1 MGHKANVNIL
11 LVDDQ
16 PHNLLE
22 LESIL
27 ESLGQNLVKADSGE
41 QALRYLRTQ
50 DFALI
55 LLDVQMPEMDGLET
69 AKRIRDR
76 PNGRHTPVIFIA
88 DSNSVQTGRS
98 LGDTRQKSLRA
109 KPSKPHPQ
117 SHPSDTD
124 VLKAYALGAVDYLC
138 KPIVPEILRSKV
150 TAWISLFQETQVLK
164 QRTAQLEAA
173 MQELRHEIAQRR
185 QAEATLEQA
194 NQELEIKVA
203 ERKAALKQANDELA
217 VKMVE
222 HRQVEIAL
230 NKSECVYRTLV
241 ETIPNAIEEI
251 DTTGIITFS
260 NAVHQRLLGYTQD
273 ELLGKRIW
281 DLCPAPERL
290 TLPGY
295 LAMLVREQPPLTP
308 YQGNYLTKQGNLIDI
323 QVDWNYKRDEQGQV
337 IGFISVIT
345 DITERKQAELALQE
359 LNQQLELR
367 VQQRTAE
374 LQQANERL
382 QAEVEERR
390 QAGAALRT
398 SEARYKA
405 IVENSYDIITLT
417 DDQDNIYYQNSA
429 IERILGYSLEESCC
443 KQPTHEVHLDDIPKV
458 QAAMSAILAQPG
470 VPVTVEY
477 RMKRADNSWAWLESV
492 ATNWLSNPDIKA
504 IVANS
509 RDISEHKQAQDV
521 LRQRVQ
527 RERLIAA
534 SIQRIRE
541 TLNLDVILATTV
553 EEVRQFLQV
562 DRVLV
567 YRIGSDS
574 TGSTIAESVV
584 PGCLKIL
591 GHTFPAEVFPPEYH
605 HLYCQGRV
613 RAVVHP
619 EMDQVSPCLIGFLQQ
634 WGVKSKLVVPIVYQG
649 ELWGLLIA
657 HHCSQPRQ
665 WQPLEMD
672 LLQQLAIQLAIAI
685 HQADLYQQ
693 VQLELAERKEAENA
707 LRQARDQL
715 EIRVIERTAE
725 LTRIN
730 ASLQAE
736 IRERIAAEQ
745 ALRTSEERFRVA
757 LKNSPIT
764 VFNQDIDLRFTWL
777 YNSLLGFSFEQ
788 VVGKLDC
795 ELFGT
800 EDGQRL
806 TAIKRQV
813 LTTGVGSREET
824 SMTING
830 EIRHYE
836 LTVEPLL
843 GSKGDITGI
852 TCAAMDITEIFAREQ
867 QLRAIFE
874 SSLDAIAIIDDQ
886 GTYVEVN
893 PAACQLF
900 NLPLSELLGQPIAD
914 LIAPDCDFKRV
925 WRTVVVLGQG
935 RGELRLLR
943 PDGTV
948 RDVEYAA
955 KASFLPGRHLA
966 VLRDITERKQAEEIR
981 RALAAEKELRR
992 VQLRFFSMVSH
1003 EFRTPLST
1011 ILGSAQL
1018 LKSYTPAWTEEKKL
1032 RNLGRIE
1039 TAAKNMTQLLDD
1051 LLTINRAESGKLE
1064 FHPQPLELEKFCHSL
1079 VEDLQLNADPK
1090 HQIRLTIKGQCPI
1103 ACLDEKLTRSILNNL
1118 FSNAIKYSPQGGE
1131 IHLALSCSPKEAIF
1145 QIKDAG
1151 IGIPLEDQAHLFEL
1165 FHRGQNIA
1173 NIPGTGLG
1181 LSVVKQCL
1189 DLQGGQISIDSQVG
1203 IGTTVTV
1210 KIPLASTRC
1219 PLTQVR

>member
-22 LESIL
+22 LEAIL
-27 ESLGQNLVKADSGE
+27 ESLGQHLVKADSGE
-41 QALRYLRTQ
+41 QALRYLRNQ
-50 DFALI
+50 EFALI

-76 PNGRHTPVIFIA
+76 PNGRDTPVLFMA
-88 DSNSVQTGRS
+88 DSNSEQAGGS
-98 LGDTRQKSLRA
+98 SGNIRQKSLRG

-117 SHPSDTD
+117 SHPSETD
-124 VLKAYALGAVDYLC
+124 VLKAYALGVVDYLF

-150 TAWISLFQETQVLK
+150 TAWISLFQKTQVLK

-173 MQELRHEIAQRR
+173 MQDLQHEGAQRR
-185 QAEATLEQA
+185 
-194 NQELEIKVA
+194 
-203 ERKAALKQANDELA
+203 
-217 VKMVE
+217 
-222 HRQVEIAL
+222 
-230 NKSECVYRTLV
+230 
-241 ETIPNAIEEI
+241 
-251 DTTGIITFS
+251 
-260 NAVHQRLLGYTQD
+260 
-273 ELLGKRIW
+273 
-281 DLCPAPERL
+281 
-290 TLPGY
+290 
-295 LAMLVREQPPLTP
+295 
-308 YQGNYLTKQGNLIDI
+308 
-323 QVDWNYKRDEQGQV
+323 
-337 IGFISVIT
+337 
-345 DITERKQAELALQE
+345 QAELALQE

-374 LQQANERL
+374 LQQA
-382 QAEVEERR
+382 
-390 QAGAALRT
+390 
-398 SEARYKA
+398 
-405 IVENSYDIITLT
+405 
-417 DDQDNIYYQNSA
+417 
-429 IERILGYSLEESCC
+429 
-443 KQPTHEVHLDDIPKV
+443 HE
-458 QAAMSAILAQPG
+458 
-470 VPVTVEY
+470 
-477 RMKRADNSWAWLESV
+477 
-492 ATNWLSNPDIKA
+492 
-504 IVANS
+504 
-509 RDISEHKQAQDV
+509 
-521 LRQRVQ
+521 RQRVQ

-541 TLNLDVILATTV
+541 TLNLDLILATTV

-584 PGCLKIL
+584 PGCLTIL

-619 EMDQVSPCLIGFLQQ
+619 ETDQVSPCLIGFLQQ

-715 EIRVIERTAE
+715 EIRVSERTAE

-777 YNSLLGFSFEQ
+777 YNSLLGFSFDQ

-824 SMTING
+824 SISING

-900 NLPLSELLGQPIAD
+900 NLPLSQLLGQPIAD

-935 RGELRLLR
+935 RGELRILR

-955 KASFLPGRHLA
+955 KTSFLPGRHLA

-981 RALAAEKELRR
+981 RALAAEQELRR

-1018 LKSYTPAWTEEKKL
+1018 LKSYTQAWTEEKKL

-1064 FHPQPLELEKFCHSL
+1064 FHPQPLELEKFCRSL

-1090 HQIRLTIKGQCPI
+1090 HQISLTIQRQCPI
-1103 ACLDEKLTRSILNNL
+1103 ACLDEKLTRCILTNL
-1118 FSNAIKYSPQGGE
+1118 FSNAIKYSPQGGK
-1131 IHLALSCSPKEAIF
+1131 IHLALTCSPKEAIF
-1145 QIKDAG
+1145 QIQDAG
-1151 IGIPLEDQAHLFEL
+1151 IGIPLEDQTHLFEL

-1203 IGTTVTV
+1203 VGTTVNL
-1210 KIPLASTRC
+1210 KIPLASIRC

>member
-22 LESIL
+22 LEAIL
-27 ESLGQNLVKADSGE
+27 ESLGQHLVKADSGE
-41 QALRYLRTQ
+41 QALRYLRNQ
-50 DFALI
+50 EFALI

-76 PNGRHTPVIFIA
+76 PNGRDTPVLFMA
-88 DSNSVQTGRS
+88 DSNSEQAGGS
-98 LGDTRQKSLRA
+98 SGDIRQKSLRG

-124 VLKAYALGAVDYLC
+124 VLKAYALGAVDYLF

-150 TAWISLFQETQVLK
+150 TAWISLFQKTQVLK

-173 MQELRHEIAQRR
+173 MQELQHESDQRR
-185 QAEATLEQA
+185 
-194 NQELEIKVA
+194 
-203 ERKAALKQANDELA
+203 
-217 VKMVE
+217 
-222 HRQVEIAL
+222 
-230 NKSECVYRTLV
+230 
-241 ETIPNAIEEI
+241 
-251 DTTGIITFS
+251 
-260 NAVHQRLLGYTQD
+260 
-273 ELLGKRIW
+273 
-281 DLCPAPERL
+281 
-290 TLPGY
+290 
-295 LAMLVREQPPLTP
+295 
-308 YQGNYLTKQGNLIDI
+308 
-323 QVDWNYKRDEQGQV
+323 
-337 IGFISVIT
+337 
-345 DITERKQAELALQE
+345 QAELALQK

-374 LQQANERL
+374 LQ
-382 QAEVEERR
+382 
-390 QAGAALRT
+390 
-398 SEARYKA
+398 EA
-405 IVENSYDIITLT
+405 
-417 DDQDNIYYQNSA
+417 
-429 IERILGYSLEESCC
+429 
-443 KQPTHEVHLDDIPKV
+443 HE
-458 QAAMSAILAQPG
+458 
-470 VPVTVEY
+470 
-477 RMKRADNSWAWLESV
+477 
-492 ATNWLSNPDIKA
+492 
-504 IVANS
+504 
-509 RDISEHKQAQDV
+509 
-521 LRQRVQ
+521 RQRIQ

-567 YRIGSDS
+567 YRIWSDS

-591 GHTFPAEVFPPEYH
+591 GHTFPSEVFPPEFH

-619 EMDQVSPCLIGFLQQ
+619 ETDQVSPCLIGFLKQ

-649 ELWGLLIA
+649 KLWGLLIA

-715 EIRVIERTAE
+715 EIRVAQRTAE

-795 ELFGT
+795 ELLGT

-824 SMTING
+824 SITING
-830 EIRHYE
+830 EFRHYE

-874 SSLDAIAIIDDQ
+874 SSLDAIAMIDDQ

-900 NLPLSELLGQPIAD
+900 NLPISELLGQPIAD
-914 LIAPDCDFKRV
+914 LIVPDCDFKQV

-935 RGELRLLR
+935 RGELRIFR

-1064 FHPQPLELEKFCHSL
+1064 FHPQPLELEKFCRSL

-1090 HQIRLTIKGQCPI
+1090 HQISLTIQGQCPI
-1103 ACLDEKLTRSILNNL
+1103 ACLDEKLTRCILNNL
-1118 FSNAIKYSPQGGE
+1118 FSNAIKYSPQGGK
-1131 IHLALSCSPKEAIF
+1131 IHLALICSPKEAIF

-1151 IGIPLEDQAHLFEL
+1151 IGIPLEDQTHLFEL

-1203 IGTTVTV
+1203 VGTTVTV

>member
-22 LESIL
+22 LEAIL
-27 ESLGQNLVKADSGE
+27 ESLGQHLVKADSGE
-41 QALRYLRTQ
+41 QALRYLRNQ
-50 DFALI
+50 EFALI

-76 PNGRHTPVIFIA
+76 PNGRDTPVLFMA
-88 DSNSVQTGRS
+88 DSNSEQAGGS
-98 LGDTRQKSLRA
+98 SGDIRQKSLRG

-124 VLKAYALGAVDYLC
+124 VLKAYALGAVDYLF

-150 TAWISLFQETQVLK
+150 TAWISLFQKTQVLK

-173 MQELRHEIAQRR
+173 MQELQHESDQRR
-185 QAEATLEQA
+185 
-194 NQELEIKVA
+194 
-203 ERKAALKQANDELA
+203 
-217 VKMVE
+217 
-222 HRQVEIAL
+222 
-230 NKSECVYRTLV
+230 
-241 ETIPNAIEEI
+241 
-251 DTTGIITFS
+251 
-260 NAVHQRLLGYTQD
+260 
-273 ELLGKRIW
+273 
-281 DLCPAPERL
+281 
-290 TLPGY
+290 
-295 LAMLVREQPPLTP
+295 
-308 YQGNYLTKQGNLIDI
+308 
-323 QVDWNYKRDEQGQV
+323 
-337 IGFISVIT
+337 
-345 DITERKQAELALQE
+345 QAELALQE

-374 LQQANERL
+374 LQ
-382 QAEVEERR
+382 
-390 QAGAALRT
+390 
-398 SEARYKA
+398 EA
-405 IVENSYDIITLT
+405 
-417 DDQDNIYYQNSA
+417 
-429 IERILGYSLEESCC
+429 
-443 KQPTHEVHLDDIPKV
+443 HE
-458 QAAMSAILAQPG
+458 
-470 VPVTVEY
+470 
-477 RMKRADNSWAWLESV
+477 
-492 ATNWLSNPDIKA
+492 
-504 IVANS
+504 
-509 RDISEHKQAQDV
+509 
-521 LRQRVQ
+521 RQRIQ

-541 TLNLDVILATTV
+541 TLNLEVILATTV

-567 YRIGSDS
+567 YRIWSDS

-591 GHTFPAEVFPPEYH
+591 GHTFPSEVFPPEFH

-619 EMDQVSPCLIGFLQQ
+619 ETDQVSPCLIGFLKQ

-657 HHCSQPRQ
+657 HQCSQPRQ

-715 EIRVIERTAE
+715 EIRVSERTAE

-795 ELFGT
+795 ELLGT

-824 SMTING
+824 SITING
-830 EIRHYE
+830 EFRHYE

-900 NLPLSELLGQPIAD
+900 SLPISELLGQPIAD
-914 LIAPDCDFKRV
+914 LIVPDCDFKQV

-935 RGELRLLR
+935 RGELRILR

-948 RDVEYAA
+948 RNVEYAA

-1018 LKSYTPAWTEEKKL
+1018 LKSYTPVWTEEKKL

-1064 FHPQPLELEKFCHSL
+1064 FHPQPLELEKFCRSL
-1079 VEDLQLNADPK
+1079 VEDLQLNTDPK
-1090 HQIRLTIKGQCPI
+1090 HQISLTIQRQCPI
-1103 ACLDEKLTRSILNNL
+1103 ACLDEKLTRCILNNL
-1118 FSNAIKYSPQGGE
+1118 FSNAIKYSPQGGK
-1131 IHLALSCSPKEAIF
+1131 IHLALTCSPKEAIF
-1145 QIKDAG
+1145 QIQDAG
-1151 IGIPLEDQAHLFEL
+1151 IGIPLEDQTHLFEL

>member
-22 LESIL
+22 LEAIL
-27 ESLGQNLVKADSGE
+27 ESLGQHLVKADSGE
-41 QALRYLRTQ
+41 QALRYLRNQ
-50 DFALI
+50 EFALI

-76 PNGRHTPVIFIA
+76 PNGRDTPVLFMA
-88 DSNSVQTGRS
+88 DSNSEQAGGS
-98 LGDTRQKSLRA
+98 SGNIRQKSLRG

-117 SHPSDTD
+117 SHPSETD
-124 VLKAYALGAVDYLC
+124 VLKAYALGVVDYLF

-150 TAWISLFQETQVLK
+150 TAWISLFQKTQVLK

-173 MQELRHEIAQRR
+173 MQDLQHEGAQRR
-185 QAEATLEQA
+185 
-194 NQELEIKVA
+194 
-203 ERKAALKQANDELA
+203 
-217 VKMVE
+217 
-222 HRQVEIAL
+222 
-230 NKSECVYRTLV
+230 
-241 ETIPNAIEEI
+241 
-251 DTTGIITFS
+251 
-260 NAVHQRLLGYTQD
+260 
-273 ELLGKRIW
+273 
-281 DLCPAPERL
+281 
-290 TLPGY
+290 
-295 LAMLVREQPPLTP
+295 
-308 YQGNYLTKQGNLIDI
+308 
-323 QVDWNYKRDEQGQV
+323 
-337 IGFISVIT
+337 
-345 DITERKQAELALQE
+345 QAELALQE

-374 LQQANERL
+374 LQQA
-382 QAEVEERR
+382 
-390 QAGAALRT
+390 
-398 SEARYKA
+398 
-405 IVENSYDIITLT
+405 
-417 DDQDNIYYQNSA
+417 
-429 IERILGYSLEESCC
+429 
-443 KQPTHEVHLDDIPKV
+443 HE
-458 QAAMSAILAQPG
+458 
-470 VPVTVEY
+470 
-477 RMKRADNSWAWLESV
+477 
-492 ATNWLSNPDIKA
+492 
-504 IVANS
+504 
-509 RDISEHKQAQDV
+509 
-521 LRQRVQ
+521 RQRVQ

-541 TLNLDVILATTV
+541 TLNLDLILATTV

-584 PGCLKIL
+584 PGCLTIL

-619 EMDQVSPCLIGFLQQ
+619 ETDQVSPCLIDFLQQ

-715 EIRVIERTAE
+715 EIRVSERTAE
-725 LTRIN
+725 LTCIN

-824 SMTING
+824 SISING

-900 NLPLSELLGQPIAD
+900 NLPLSQLLGQPIAD

-935 RGELRLLR
+935 RGELRILR

-955 KASFLPGRHLA
+955 KTSFLPGRHLA

-981 RALAAEKELRR
+981 RALAAEQELRR

-1018 LKSYTPAWTEEKKL
+1018 LKSYTQAWTEEKKL

-1064 FHPQPLELEKFCHSL
+1064 FHPQPLELEKFCRSL

-1090 HQIRLTIKGQCPI
+1090 HQISLTIQRQCPI
-1103 ACLDEKLTRSILNNL
+1103 ACLDEKLTRCILTNL
-1118 FSNAIKYSPQGGE
+1118 FSNAIKYSPQGGK
-1131 IHLALSCSPKEAIF
+1131 IHLALTCSPKEAIF
-1145 QIKDAG
+1145 QIQDAG
-1151 IGIPLEDQAHLFEL
+1151 IGIPLEDQTHLFEL

-1203 IGTTVTV
+1203 VGTTVNL
-1210 KIPLASTRC
+1210 KIPLASIRC

>member
-1 MGHKANVNIL
+1 MRSKANVNIL

-16 PHNLLE
+16 PQNLLE
-22 LESIL
+22 LETLL
-27 ESLGQNLVKADSGE
+27 ESLGQNLVKAHSGE
-41 QALRYLRTQ
+41 EALSYLQ
-50 DFALI
+50 NQEFALI
-55 LLDVQMPEMDGLET
+55 LLDVQMPGMDGFET
-69 AKRIRDR
+69 VTRIRDT
-76 PNGRHTPVIFIA
+76 PHGQHTPVILIIDN
-88 DSNSVQTGRS
+88 DSAQAEVSSEDTG
-98 LGDTRQKSLRA
+98 QKSFRKRSSQLHSSPPPR
-109 KPSKPHPQ
+109 
-117 SHPSDTD
+117 DTE
-124 VLKAYALGAVDYLC
+124 VLNADALGAVDYLF

-150 TAWISLFQETQVLK
+150 SILISLFEKTQVLK
-164 QRTAQLEAA
+164 QKTAQLEAA
-173 MQELRHEIAQRR
+173 MQKLQHEREQRR
-185 QAEATLEQA
+185 QA
-194 NQELEIKVA
+194 K
-203 ERKAALKQANDELA
+203 
-217 VKMVE
+217 
-222 HRQVEIAL
+222 
-230 NKSECVYRTLV
+230 
-241 ETIPNAIEEI
+241 
-251 DTTGIITFS
+251 
-260 NAVHQRLLGYTQD
+260 
-273 ELLGKRIW
+273 
-281 DLCPAPERL
+281 
-290 TLPGY
+290 
-295 LAMLVREQPPLTP
+295 
-308 YQGNYLTKQGNLIDI
+308 
-323 QVDWNYKRDEQGQV
+323 
-337 IGFISVIT
+337 
-345 DITERKQAELALQE
+345 LALQE

-374 LQQANERL
+374 LQQA
-382 QAEVEERR
+382 
-390 QAGAALRT
+390 
-398 SEARYKA
+398 
-405 IVENSYDIITLT
+405 
-417 DDQDNIYYQNSA
+417 
-429 IERILGYSLEESCC
+429 
-443 KQPTHEVHLDDIPKV
+443 HE
-458 QAAMSAILAQPG
+458 
-470 VPVTVEY
+470 
-477 RMKRADNSWAWLESV
+477 
-492 ATNWLSNPDIKA
+492 
-504 IVANS
+504 
-509 RDISEHKQAQDV
+509 
-521 LRQRVQ
+521 RQRIQ
-527 RERLIAA
+527 RERLITA

-567 YRIGSDS
+567 YRIWPDS

-591 GHTFPAEVFPPEYH
+591 GHTFPPEVFPPEFH
-605 HLYCQGRV
+605 RWYCQGRV
-613 RAVVHP
+613 RAIVHP
-619 EMDQVSPCLIGFLQQ
+619 ETDQVSPCLIGFLQE

-665 WQPLEMD
+665 WQSLEMD

-693 VQLELAERKEAENA
+693 VQFELAERKEAEKA

-715 EIRVIERTAE
+715 EIRVMERTAE

-757 LKNSPIT
+757 LKNAPTT
-764 VFNQDIDLRFTWL
+764 VFNQDIDLRYTWL
-777 YNSLLGFSFEQ
+777 YNSLFGFSFEQ
-788 VVGKLDC
+788 VVGELDC

-800 EDGQRL
+800 EDSQRL

-830 EIRHYE
+830 EIRYYD

-843 GSKGDITGI
+843 GSKGEITGI
-852 TCAAMDITEIFAREQ
+852 TCAAMDITDILAREQ

-886 GTYVEVN
+886 GTCVEAN

-900 NLPLSELLGQPIAD
+900 SLPLSELLGKPIAD
-914 LIAPDCDFKRV
+914 FIAPGCDFKEV
-925 WRTVVVLGQG
+925 WRTVFALGQG
-935 RGELRLLR
+935 RGELQLLR

-955 KASFLPGRHLA
+955 KARFLPGRHLA

-981 RALAAEKELRR
+981 RALAAEQELRR

-1018 LKSYTPAWTEEKKL
+1018 LKSYTPTWSEEKKL
-1032 RNLGRIE
+1032 RNLHRIE
-1039 TAAKNMTQLLDD
+1039 TAAKNMTQLLED

-1064 FHPQPLELEKFCHSL
+1064 FHPQPIDLENFCRSII
-1079 VEDLQLNADPK
+1079 EDFQFHAHPK
-1090 HQIRLTIKGQCPI
+1090 HQIHWRIQGLCPI

-1118 FSNAIKYSPQGGE
+1118 LSNAVKYSPQGGQ
-1131 IHLALSCSPKEAIF
+1131 IHLILMCTQKEAIF
-1145 QIKDAG
+1145 QIQDAG
-1151 IGIPLEDQAHLFEL
+1151 LGIPLEDQSHLFEL
-1165 FHRGQNIA
+1165 FHRGKNIA

-1189 DLQGGQISIDSQVG
+1189 DLQRGQISIESQVG
-1203 IGTTVTV
+1203 VGTTVTV
-1210 KIPLASTRC
+1210 KIPLASIRC
-1219 PLTQVR
+1219 PLILCPVKHP

>member
-22 LESIL
+22 LEAIL
-27 ESLGQNLVKADSGE
+27 ESLGQHLVKADSGE
-41 QALRYLRTQ
+41 QALRYLRNQ
-50 DFALI
+50 EFALI

-76 PNGRHTPVIFIA
+76 PNGRDTPVLFMA
-88 DSNSVQTGRS
+88 DSNSEQAGGS
-98 LGDTRQKSLRA
+98 SGNIRQKSLRG

-124 VLKAYALGAVDYLC
+124 VLKAYALGVVDYLF

-150 TAWISLFQETQVLK
+150 TAWISLFQKTQVLK

-173 MQELRHEIAQRR
+173 MQDLQHEGAQRR
-185 QAEATLEQA
+185 
-194 NQELEIKVA
+194 
-203 ERKAALKQANDELA
+203 
-217 VKMVE
+217 
-222 HRQVEIAL
+222 
-230 NKSECVYRTLV
+230 
-241 ETIPNAIEEI
+241 
-251 DTTGIITFS
+251 
-260 NAVHQRLLGYTQD
+260 
-273 ELLGKRIW
+273 
-281 DLCPAPERL
+281 
-290 TLPGY
+290 
-295 LAMLVREQPPLTP
+295 
-308 YQGNYLTKQGNLIDI
+308 
-323 QVDWNYKRDEQGQV
+323 
-337 IGFISVIT
+337 
-345 DITERKQAELALQE
+345 QAELALQE

-374 LQQANERL
+374 LQQA
-382 QAEVEERR
+382 
-390 QAGAALRT
+390 
-398 SEARYKA
+398 
-405 IVENSYDIITLT
+405 
-417 DDQDNIYYQNSA
+417 
-429 IERILGYSLEESCC
+429 
-443 KQPTHEVHLDDIPKV
+443 HE
-458 QAAMSAILAQPG
+458 
-470 VPVTVEY
+470 
-477 RMKRADNSWAWLESV
+477 
-492 ATNWLSNPDIKA
+492 
-504 IVANS
+504 
-509 RDISEHKQAQDV
+509 
-521 LRQRVQ
+521 RQRVQ

-541 TLNLDVILATTV
+541 TLNLDLILATTV

-584 PGCLKIL
+584 PGCLTIL
-591 GHTFPAEVFPPEYH
+591 GHTFAAEVFPPEYH

-613 RAVVHP
+613 RAIVHP
-619 EMDQVSPCLIGFLQQ
+619 ETDQVSPCLIGFLQE

-649 ELWGLLIA
+649 KLWGLLIA

-715 EIRVIERTAE
+715 EIRVSERTAE

-757 LKNSPIT
+757 LKNAPIT

-777 YNSLLGFSFEQ
+777 YNSLLGFSFDQ

-824 SMTING
+824 SITING
-830 EIRHYE
+830 DIRHYE

-900 NLPLSELLGQPIAD
+900 NLPLSQLLGQPIAD

-935 RGELRLLR
+935 RGELRILR

-955 KASFLPGRHLA
+955 KTSFLPGRHLA

-981 RALAAEKELRR
+981 RALAAEQELRR

-1018 LKSYTPAWTEEKKL
+1018 LKSYTQAWTEEKKL

-1064 FHPQPLELEKFCHSL
+1064 FHPQPLELEKFCRSL

-1090 HQIRLTIKGQCPI
+1090 HQISLTIQRQCPI
-1103 ACLDEKLTRSILNNL
+1103 ACLDEKLTRCILTNL
-1118 FSNAIKYSPQGGE
+1118 FSNAIKYSPQGGK
-1131 IHLALSCSPKEAIF
+1131 IHLALTCSPKEAIF
-1145 QIKDAG
+1145 QIQDAG
-1151 IGIPLEDQAHLFEL
+1151 IGIPLEDQTHLFEL

-1203 IGTTVTV
+1203 VGTTVNL

>member
-1 MGHKANVNIL
+1 MRHKANVNIL

-16 PHNLLE
+16 PHYLLE
-22 LESIL
+22 LEAIL
-27 ESLGQNLVKADSGE
+27 ESLGHNLVKADSGE
-41 QALRYLRTQ
+41 QALRYLLNQ
-50 DFALI
+50 EFALI

-69 AKRIRDR
+69 AKRIRDT
-76 PNGRHTPVIFIA
+76 PNGHHTPVIFIA
-88 DSNSVQTGRS
+88 DSSSAQTGESSGETQRKYAR
-98 LGDTRQKSLRA
+98 G

-117 SHPSDTD
+117 SHPSDTE
-124 VLKAYALGAVDYLC
+124 VLKAYALGAVDYLF
-138 KPIVPEILRSKV
+138 KPLVPEILRSKV
-150 TAWISLFQETQVLK
+150 TAWISLFQETQVLR

-173 MQELRHEIAQRR
+173 MQQLQQESAQ
-185 QAEATLEQA
+185 
-194 NQELEIKVA
+194 
-203 ERKAALKQANDELA
+203 
-217 VKMVE
+217 
-222 HRQVEIAL
+222 
-230 NKSECVYRTLV
+230 
-241 ETIPNAIEEI
+241 
-251 DTTGIITFS
+251 G
-260 NAVHQRLLGYTQD
+260 
-273 ELLGKRIW
+273 
-281 DLCPAPERL
+281 
-290 TLPGY
+290 
-295 LAMLVREQPPLTP
+295 
-308 YQGNYLTKQGNLIDI
+308 
-323 QVDWNYKRDEQGQV
+323 
-337 IGFISVIT
+337 
-345 DITERKQAELALQE
+345 KQAELALQE

-390 QAGAALRT
+390 QAAAALRT

-405 IVENSYDIITLT
+405 IVQNSYDIITFT
-417 DDQDNIYYQNSA
+417 DEQDNIYYQNSTR
-429 IERILGYSLEESCC
+429 ERILGYPVTESSC
-443 KQPTHEVHLDDIPKV
+443 KRPAHEVHLDDISKV

-470 VPVTVEY
+470 MPVTVEY
-477 RMKRADNSWAWLESV
+477 RMKRADGSWAWLESV
-492 ATNWLSNPDIKA
+492 ATNWLSNPDIRA

-509 RDISEHKQAQDV
+509 RDISEHKQAQEV
-521 LRQRVQ
+521 LRQRTQ
-527 RERLIAA
+527 RERLISA

-541 TLNLDVILATTV
+541 TLDLDVILSTTV

-567 YRIGSDS
+567 YRIWPDS

-584 PGCLKIL
+584 PGCLRIL
-591 GHTFPAEVFPPEYH
+591 GHTFPPEVFPPEFH
-605 HLYCQGRV
+605 HWYCQGRV
-613 RAVVHP
+613 RAIVHP
-619 EMDQVSPCLIGFLQQ
+619 ETDQVSPCLIDFLKE

-685 HQADLYQQ
+685 HQANLYQQ
-693 VQLELAERKEAENA
+693 LQLKLAERKEAENA

-757 LKNSPIT
+757 LKNSPTT
-764 VFNQDIDLRFTWL
+764 VFNQDIDLRYTWL
-777 YNSLLGFSFEQ
+777 YNSLFGFSFEQ
-788 VVGKLDC
+788 VVGQLDC

-830 EIRHYE
+830 EIRHYD

-843 GSKGDITGI
+843 GSNRDITGI
-852 TCAAMDITEIFAREQ
+852 TCAAMDITEILAREQ

-874 SSLDAIAIIDDQ
+874 SSLDAIAIIDNQ

-900 NLPLSELLGQPIAD
+900 NRPLAELLGQSIAD

-943 PDGTV
+943 PDGSV

-966 VLRDITERKQAEEIR
+966 VLRDITERKQTEEIR
-981 RALAAEKELRR
+981 RALAAEQELRR

-1032 RNLGRIE
+1032 RNLSRIE

-1064 FHPQPLELEKFCHSL
+1064 FHPQPINLEKFCRSL
-1079 VEDLQLNADPK
+1079 IEDLQLNADPK
-1090 HQIRLTIKGQCPI
+1090 HQICLTIQGSCPT
-1103 ACLDEKLTRSILNNL
+1103 ASVDEKLIRSILNNL
-1118 FSNAIKYSPQGGE
+1118 LSNALKYSPQGGE
-1131 IHLALSCSPKEAIF
+1131 IHLVLICSKKEAIF

-1151 IGIPLEDQAHLFEL
+1151 IGIPLEDQSHLFEL
-1165 FHRGQNIA
+1165 FHRGKNIA
-1173 NIPGTGLG
+1173 NITGTGLG

-1189 DLQGGQISIDSQVG
+1189 DLQGGEISIDSQVG
-1203 IGTTVTV
+1203 VGTTVTV
-1210 KIPLASTRC
+1210 KIPLASARC
-1219 PLTQVR
+1219 SLTQLKMNQ

>member
-1 MGHKANVNIL
+1 MRHKANVNIL

-27 ESLGQNLVKADSGE
+27 ESLGQNVVKADSGE
-41 QALRYLRTQ
+41 AALRYLRTQ
-50 DFALI
+50 EFALI

-69 AKRIRDR
+69 AKRIRDKA
-76 PNGRHTPVIFIA
+76 NGQYIPVIFIA
-88 DSNSVQTGRS
+88 DSNRVQTGRN
-98 LGDTRQKSLRA
+98 LGDTREQSLWG
-109 KPSKPHPQ
+109 KPSKPRAKDD
-117 SHPSDTD
+117 PSDTD
-124 VLKAYALGAVDYLC
+124 VLKAYALGAVDYLF
-138 KPIVPEILRSKV
+138 KPIVPQILRSKV

-164 QRTAQLEAA
+164 QRTAQLETAL
-173 MQELRHEIAQRR
+173 QE
-185 QAEATLEQA
+185 
-194 NQELEIKVA
+194 
-203 ERKAALKQANDELA
+203 
-217 VKMVE
+217 
-222 HRQVEIAL
+222 
-230 NKSECVYRTLV
+230 
-241 ETIPNAIEEI
+241 
-251 DTTGIITFS
+251 F
-260 NAVHQRLLGYTQD
+260 QD
-273 ELLGKRIW
+273 QS
-281 DLCPAPERL
+281 D
-290 TLPGY
+290 
-295 LAMLVREQPPLTP
+295 Q
-308 YQGNYLTKQGNLIDI
+308 
-323 QVDWNYKRDEQGQV
+323 
-337 IGFISVIT
+337 
-345 DITERKQAELALQE
+345 RKQAELALQE

-374 LQQANERL
+374 LQQANKRL

-390 QAGAALRT
+390 QAAAALRT

-405 IVENSYDIITLT
+405 IVENSYDIITFT
-417 DDQDNIYYQNSA
+417 DDQDNIYYQNSTR
-429 IERILGYSLEESCC
+429 ERILGYPVTESSC
-443 KQPTHEVHLDDIPKV
+443 KRPVHEVHRDDIPRV
-458 QAAMSAILAQPG
+458 QAPMSAILAQPG
-470 VPVTVEY
+470 VPITVEY
-477 RMKRADNSWAWLESV
+477 RMKRADGSWAWLESV
-492 ATNWLSNPDIKA
+492 ATNWLSNPDIRA

-509 RDISEHKQAQDV
+509 RDMSEHKQAQEV
-521 LRQRVQ
+521 LRQQTQ

-541 TLNLDVILATTV
+541 TLDLDVILATTV

-567 YRIGSDS
+567 YRIWPDS
-574 TGSTIAESVV
+574 TGSTIAESLV
-584 PGCLKIL
+584 PGCLRIL
-591 GHTFPAEVFPPEYH
+591 GHTFPPEVFPPEFH

-613 RAVVHP
+613 RAIVNA
-619 EMDQVSPCLIGFLQQ
+619 ETDQVSPCLIGFMKQ

-649 ELWGLLIA
+649 KLWGLLIA

-685 HQADLYQQ
+685 HQANLYQQ

-715 EIRVIERTAE
+715 EIRVTDRTAE

-757 LKNSPIT
+757 LKNSPT
-764 VFNQDIDLRFTWL
+764 MVFNQDIDLRFTWL

-843 GSKGDITGI
+843 GSDGEMTGI

-874 SSLDAIAIIDDQ
+874 SSLDAIAIIDNQ
-886 GTYVEVN
+886 GTYVEAN

-914 LIAPDCDFKRV
+914 LIAPGCNFKQV
-925 WRTVVVLGQG
+925 WRTVVALGQG

-966 VLRDITERKQAEEIR
+966 VLRDITERKQTEEFR
-981 RALAAEKELRR
+981 RALAAEQELRR

-1032 RNLGRIE
+1032 RNLSRIE

-1064 FHPQPLELEKFCHSL
+1064 FHPQPLDLEKFFRSL
-1079 VEDLQLNADPK
+1079 VEDLQLHADPK
-1090 HQIRLTIKGQCPI
+1090 HQISLTIQGQCPM

-1118 FSNAIKYSPQGGE
+1118 FSNAIKYSPQGGD
-1131 IHLALSCSPKEAIF
+1131 IHLVLICSQKEAIF
-1145 QIKDAG
+1145 QIQDAG
-1151 IGIPLEDQAHLFEL
+1151 IGIPLEDQTHLFEL
-1165 FHRGQNIA
+1165 FHRGKNIA

-1203 IGTTVTV
+1203 VGTTVTV
-1210 KIPLASTRC
+1210 KITLASPRC
-1219 PLTQVR
+1219 SLTQFR

>member
-22 LESIL
+22 LEAIL
-27 ESLGQNLVKADSGE
+27 ESLGQHLVKADSGE
-41 QALRYLRTQ
+41 QALRYLRNQ
-50 DFALI
+50 EFALI

-76 PNGRHTPVIFIA
+76 PNGRDTPVLFMA
-88 DSNSVQTGRS
+88 DSNSEQAGGS
-98 LGDTRQKSLRA
+98 SGNIRQKSLRG

-124 VLKAYALGAVDYLC
+124 VLKAYALGAVDYLF

-150 TAWISLFQETQVLK
+150 TAWISLFQKTQVLQ

-173 MQELRHEIAQRR
+173 MQDLQHEGAQRR
-185 QAEATLEQA
+185 
-194 NQELEIKVA
+194 
-203 ERKAALKQANDELA
+203 
-217 VKMVE
+217 
-222 HRQVEIAL
+222 
-230 NKSECVYRTLV
+230 
-241 ETIPNAIEEI
+241 
-251 DTTGIITFS
+251 
-260 NAVHQRLLGYTQD
+260 
-273 ELLGKRIW
+273 
-281 DLCPAPERL
+281 
-290 TLPGY
+290 
-295 LAMLVREQPPLTP
+295 
-308 YQGNYLTKQGNLIDI
+308 
-323 QVDWNYKRDEQGQV
+323 
-337 IGFISVIT
+337 
-345 DITERKQAELALQE
+345 QAELALQE

-374 LQQANERL
+374 LQQA
-382 QAEVEERR
+382 
-390 QAGAALRT
+390 
-398 SEARYKA
+398 
-405 IVENSYDIITLT
+405 
-417 DDQDNIYYQNSA
+417 
-429 IERILGYSLEESCC
+429 
-443 KQPTHEVHLDDIPKV
+443 HE
-458 QAAMSAILAQPG
+458 
-470 VPVTVEY
+470 
-477 RMKRADNSWAWLESV
+477 
-492 ATNWLSNPDIKA
+492 
-504 IVANS
+504 
-509 RDISEHKQAQDV
+509 
-521 LRQRVQ
+521 RQRVQ

-541 TLNLDVILATTV
+541 TLNLDLILATTV

-591 GHTFPAEVFPPEYH
+591 GHTFPAEVFPPEFH

-619 EMDQVSPCLIGFLQQ
+619 EADQVSPCLIGFLKQ

-715 EIRVIERTAE
+715 EIRVSERTAE

-824 SMTING
+824 SITING

-900 NLPLSELLGQPIAD
+900 NLPLSQLLGQPIAD
-914 LIAPDCDFKRV
+914 LIVPDCDFKQL

-935 RGELRLLR
+935 RGELRILR

-1018 LKSYTPAWTEEKKL
+1018 LKSYTLAWTEEKKL

-1064 FHPQPLELEKFCHSL
+1064 FHPQPLELEKFCRSL

-1090 HQIRLTIKGQCPI
+1090 HQISLTIQRQCPI
-1103 ACLDEKLTRSILNNL
+1103 ACLDEKLTRCILTNL
-1118 FSNAIKYSPQGGE
+1118 FSNAIKYSPQGGK
-1131 IHLALSCSPKEAIF
+1131 IHLALTCSPKEAIF
-1145 QIKDAG
+1145 QIQDAG
-1151 IGIPLEDQAHLFEL
+1151 IGIPLEDQTHLFEL

-1203 IGTTVTV
+1203 VGTTVNI
-1210 KIPLASTRC
+1210 KIPLASIRC